1 MYKHLTREQRYGIY
15 LGLQEKK
22 SLKAIAQ
29 AINVSESTVWREIK
43 RHGGSRSGYN
53 WAAADEES
61 KRLAHRTSN
70 RKLKPE
76 VVLLITDCL
85 MKDWSP
91 RQTAGW
97 LAKNYSIWVSH
108 EAIYQIIRNDV
119 SGELAKH
126 CRHKMKYRHHWVR
139 QTAKNIPGRVSIHE
153 RPKEADGTRFGDWEM
168 DTIVGPGNKGAILTL
183 TEWSTNFILAA
194 NLPDGKNAKSL
205 AKTARRLLLP
215 YMGDGLKTI
224 TTDNGSEFADHLFIS
239 KKLKVP
245 VFFADPYS
253 SWQKGA
259 IENANKLI
267 RQYIPKNMPLGEVSD
282 KKLAF
287 LIAKINDRPRQKLN
301 FDSPKNRFFSF
312 LFNIALAS

>member
-1 MYKHLTREQRYGIY
+1 MYNHLTREQRYGIY

-29 AINVSESTVWREIK
+29 AIKVSESTVCREIK

-53 WAAADEES
+53 WVAADE
-61 KRLAHRTSN
+61 KAKKLAHRTSN

-76 VVLLITDCL
+76 IVMLINDCIT
-85 MKDWSP
+85 KDWSP

-97 LAKNYSIWVSH
+97 LEKNYSIKVSH
-108 EAIYQIIRNDV
+108 EAIYQIIRNDK
-119 SGELAKH
+119 SGVLASH
-126 CRHKMKYRHHWVR
+126 CRHKMKYRHHWIKQV
-139 QTAKNIPGRVSIHE
+139 AKNIPGRVSIHE
-153 RPKEADGTRFGDWEM
+153 RPKEADGSRFGDWEM

-183 TEWSTNFILAA
+183 TERSTNFILAA
-194 NLPDGKNAKSL
+194 NLPNGKNAAAL
-205 AKTARRLLLP
+205 ASVVWRLLLP
-215 YMGDGLKTI
+215 YKGFALKTI
-224 TTDNGSEFADHLFIS
+224 TTDNGSEFAEHLSIS
-239 KKLKVP
+239 KRLKVP

-267 RQYIPKNMPLGEVSD
+267 RQYIPKEMELNFISD

-287 LIAKINDRPRQKLN
+287 IVAKINDRPREKLD
-301 FDSPKNRFFSF
+301 FESPKKRFFSF
-312 LFNIALAS
+312 FD

>member
-29 AINVSESTVWREIK
+29 AINISESTVSREIK
-43 RHGGSRSGYN
+43 RHGGSRLGYN
-53 WAAADEES
+53 WIAADDKAKE
-61 KRLAHRTSN
+61 LAHRTSN

-76 VVLLITDCL
+76 VVLLIRDCIK
-85 MKDWSP
+85 KDWSP

-97 LAKNYSIWVSH
+97 IEKNYSIRVSH
-108 EAIYQIIRNDV
+108 EAIYQIIRKDE
-119 SGELAKH
+119 SGELLRH
-126 CRHKMKYRHHWVR
+126 CRHKMKYRHHWVK
-139 QTAKNIPGRVSIHE
+139 QTAKNIPNRVSIHE

-183 TEWSTNFILAA
+183 TERSTNFILAA
-194 NLPDGKNAKSL
+194 KLPDGKNADSL
-205 AKTARRLLLP
+205 ANVAWRLLLP
-215 YMGDGLKTI
+215 YKGDGLKTI
-224 TTDNGSEFADHLFIS
+224 TTDNGSEFASHMSIS

-253 SWQKGA
+253 SWQKGS

-267 RQYIPKNMPLGEVSD
+267 RQYIPKEMDLESVSD
-282 KKLAF
+282 RRLAF
-287 LIAKINDRPRQKLN
+287 IVAKINDRPREKLD
-301 FDSPKNRFFSF
+301 FDSPKLRFFNF
-312 LFNIALAS
+312 FN